1 MLLYSSAQATE
12 VVPLLVHRWGNF
24 RCFKLCGMLA
34 NMHISSDVTTL
45 VALFAIVSPI
55 TSIPVFLSLTSG
67 STPKQRRVTAM
78 QTAAV
83 SGLTLIIA
91 YFVGDIILKVLSIQI
106 EAFRIAGALVIGAIG
121 WSMVMGKQSSIFTA
135 GKSGAMVVPLAIP
148 LMAGPG
154 AIATVIAIGNTD
166 RGTVRAANL
175 IIILILA
182 ALTGILLLAAAPIE
196 KWLGEQ
202 GLMILTRIFGLL
214 LLSIAVSTVMSSL
227 TVYIHSL

>member
-1 MLLYSSAQATE
+1 M
-12 VVPLLVHRWGNF
+12 
-24 RCFKLCGMLA
+24 K
-34 NMHISSDVTTL
+34 ISNDVTTL

-67 STPKQRRVTAM
+67 ASVKERRKIAM

-83 SGLTLIIA
+83 SGATLLIS
-91 YFVGDIILKVLSIQI
+91 YFVGDIILKLLSIQI
-106 EAFRIAGALVIGAIG
+106 EAFRIAGAFVIGAIG
-121 WSMVMGKQSSIFTA
+121 WSMVMGKKSTIFEA
-135 GKSGAMVVPLAIP
+135 HSNGAIVVPLAIP

-166 RGTVRAANL
+166 RGSVRIADFV
-175 IIILILA
+175 IILILS

-196 KWLGEQ
+196 RGLGQQ
-202 GLMILTRIFGLL
+202 GLMVLTRIFGLL

>member
-1 MLLYSSAQATE
+1 ML
-12 VVPLLVHRWGNF
+12 P
-24 RCFKLCGMLA
+24 
-34 NMHISSDVTTL
+34 NMKISNDVTTL

-67 STPKQRRVTAM
+67 ASVKERRKIAM

-83 SGLTLIIA
+83 SGATLLIS
-91 YFVGDIILKVLSIQI
+91 YFVGDIILKLLSIQI
-106 EAFRIAGALVIGAIG
+106 EAFRIAGAFVIGAIG
-121 WSMVMGKQSSIFTA
+121 WSMVMGKKSTIFEA
-135 GKSGAMVVPLAIP
+135 HSNGAIVVPLAIP

-166 RGTVRAANL
+166 RGSVRIADFV
-175 IIILILA
+175 IILILS

-196 KWLGEQ
+196 RGLGQQ
-202 GLMILTRIFGLL
+202 GLMVLTRIFGLL